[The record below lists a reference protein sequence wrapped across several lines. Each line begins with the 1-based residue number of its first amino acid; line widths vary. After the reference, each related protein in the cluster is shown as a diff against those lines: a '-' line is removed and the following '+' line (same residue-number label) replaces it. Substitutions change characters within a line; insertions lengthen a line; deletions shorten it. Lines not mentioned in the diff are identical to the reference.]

1 MSNSGLSYK
10 YPVTEALSDSPAL
23 DIIDLEI
30 EPGKLILITGANGSG
45 KTTLV
50 KLLCG
55 FLRPSKGDI
64 IVDGE
69 NILQYD
75 PTQFREA
82 IVFLGQTE
90 TIYPVSIRENIIM
103 GLGLPEQMSLVAVD
117 QRVEEAI
124 IHAGASDIVERH
136 GYHAV
141 MNPCSINGYSIKE
154 TPGAAA
160 ISELRRHSPTNSI
173 SLSSGEQQRLIV

>member
-1 MSNSGLSYK
+1 M
-10 YPVTEALSDSPAL
+10 
-23 DIIDLEI
+23 
-30 EPGKLILITGANGSG
+30 
-45 KTTLV
+45 
-50 KLLCG
+50 
-55 FLRPSKGDI
+55 
-64 IVDGE
+64 DGE
-69 NILQYD
+69 NLSRYD
-75 PTQFREA
+75 PSQFREA

-103 GLGLPEQMSLVAVD
+103 GLGLPEQISLDSID

-124 IHAGASDIVERH
+124 IHAGASGVVERH

-160 ISELRRHSPTNSI
+160 IAELRRHSPTNTISI
-173 SLSSGEQQRLIV
+173 SSGEQQRLIM